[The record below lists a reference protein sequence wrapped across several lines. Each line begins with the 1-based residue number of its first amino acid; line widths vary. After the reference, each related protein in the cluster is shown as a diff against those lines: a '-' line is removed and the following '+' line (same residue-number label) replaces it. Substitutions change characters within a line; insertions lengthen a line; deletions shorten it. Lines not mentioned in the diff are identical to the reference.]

1 MPHVAGLPARGHGRS
16 IFSLLLETPNLERVL
31 CRTDQ
36 TLTRQ
41 RARSARG
48 SAPTER
54 SRGSASWST
63 PRRCGL
69 RGTAAGCS
77 WMRSWGLPTL
87 SPISSSTLVS
97 KETSSYSQGFSD
109 LVHIYHTELFP
120 SGLMSSL
127 GWKRDRGP
135 HRKGLQQVNSK
146 PSPDKGPCRFHET
159 FHTPADVSVGAFLSH
174 EHGDLREQA
183 GRNQDSLGLKPH
195 RGQRTPTA
203 DASYKERQTDWEG
216 VS

>member
-1 MPHVAGLPARGHGRS
+1 MVNPEAVRAEGDGGG
-16 IFSLLLETPNLERVL
+16 LLL
-31 CRTDQ
+31 
-36 TLTRQ
+36 
-41 RARSARG
+41 
-48 SAPTER
+48 
-54 SRGSASWST
+54 
-63 PRRCGL
+63 
-69 RGTAAGCS
+69 AAL
-77 WMRSWGLPTL
+77 MGLPTL

-146 PSPDKGPCRFHET
+146 PSLDKGPCRFHET
-159 FHTPADVSVGAFLSH
+159 FLTPADVSVGAFLSH
-174 EHGDLREQA
+174 EHGDLREQT
-183 GRNQDSLGLKPH
+183 GRNQEDSLGPKPH

-203 DASYKERQTDWEG
+203 DASYEERQTDWEG
-216 VS
+216 VG